1 MAAILTITAKDLRQ
15 RVRDRSAFIFGIV
28 APLLLAGIFSLVLGD
43 VSSGPTDV
51 RWLVVDE
58 DGGPVAAG
66 FVDDVLPT
74 VAADLEGDAVVVAD
88 RATAEAE
95 VEAGEADAFVVVP
108 AGLSAA
114 ATSAGPPDEAL
125 VAAGLEFE
133 VVGSADAGLSVT
145 VLEAL
150 VGSYA
155 DQVGRVQTTAAAA
168 GVLGAGPEIATLVE
182 AASEPALTL
191 EEGSVTGRVLDA
203 TTGLSAG
210 MAVFFLLFTVQ
221 FGVIS
226 LLEERKAGTLAR
238 LYAAPI
244 RRGQVLV
251 AKALTSLVLGVV
263 SMTVLMA
270 ASSLLLGAS
279 WGPIP
284 GVALLIL
291 FAVLAATGLMAA
303 IGALARTAEQANNA
317 SSAAAVVLG
326 MLGGTFFPIS
336 GEFLERVQ
344 LLTPHAWFLRGLSDL
359 SAGDAFA
366 TRSALALLTI
376 GAAGGLVAAV
386 LLRREARA

>member
-15 RVRDRSAFIFGIV
+15 RLRDRSALIFGII
-28 APLLLAGIFSLVLGD
+28 APLVLAGIFSLVLGD
-43 VSSGPTDV
+43 VTAGPTDV
-51 RWLVVDE
+51 RWLVVDQ
-58 DGGPVAAG
+58 DGGPIAAALTDDILPAVAAELDG
-66 FVDDVLPT
+66 EAT
-74 VAADLEGDAVVVAD
+74 VTGDLGA
-88 RATAEAE
+88 AEAE
-95 VEAGEADAFVVVP
+95 VEEGTADALVVVP
-108 AGLSAA
+108 DGLSDSATAAAPPVGGPADLAFDVVASGDAGLSA
-114 ATSAGPPDEAL
+114 
-125 VAAGLEFE
+125 V
-133 VVGSADAGLSVT
+133 
-145 VLEAL
+145 VLEA
-150 VGSYA
+150 VVTSYA
-155 DQVGRVQTTAAAA
+155 DTIRRVQTTAGAAA
-168 GVLGAGPEIATLVE
+168 VLGAEDRIEEVVA
-182 AASEPALTL
+182 AASVPALDVQ
-191 EEGSVTGRVLDA
+191 EGSVTGRVLDP

-284 GVALLIL
+284 GVALLIVL
-291 FAVLAATGLMAA
+291 AVLAATGLMAT
-303 IGALARTAEQANNA
+303 IGALAKTAEQANNA

-336 GEFLERVQ
+336 GAFLERVQ
-344 LLTPHAWFLRGLSDL
+344 LVTPHAWFLRGLSDL
-359 SAGDAFA
+359 SAGDAIA
-366 TRSALALLTI
+366 VGPTLALLGI
-376 GAAGGLVAAV
+376 AVVGGTVAAV
-386 LLRREARA
+386 LLRREAHA